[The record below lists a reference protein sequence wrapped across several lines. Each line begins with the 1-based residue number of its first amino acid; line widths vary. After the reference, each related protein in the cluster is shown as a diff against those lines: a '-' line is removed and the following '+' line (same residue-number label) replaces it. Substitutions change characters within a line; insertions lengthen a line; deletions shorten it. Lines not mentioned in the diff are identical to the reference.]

1 MSTHLLADYIDLG
14 PFAEEVNRSPRT
26 VRRWMDQ
33 VNGLPFL
40 KLGNRI
46 LIRRESARK
55 WIAAQERKS
64 RNRSER
70 RRRYGQAE
78 RARVALD
85 GK

>member
-1 MSTHLLADYIDLG
+1 MSTKALLADYIDLE

-55 WIAAQERKS
+55 WIATQEHNPPRSSVES
-64 RNRSER
+64 RRQMRST
-70 RRRYGQAE
+70 GQHS
-78 RARVALD
+78 
-85 GK
+85 G